1 VTGGQDSDRS
11 KVLLDASR
19 QGDTSAF
26 VEFIRMHE
34 RRVSSIIGRILDDSR
49 DVDEVTQDTFVQ
61 IWRALPQF
69 RGDAAVTTWIYRIA
83 TNAALMRARRRR
95 IPQVTFEAV
104 GELALPGGTDATA
117 VDLERRRRIAA
128 VRAALTQLPIEQR
141 AAVALRDIE
150 GLSTAEAA
158 EVLGLAEPAL
168 KTRLH
173 RGRMRLR
180 SLLAEHA
187 ESHRE

>member
-11 KVLLDASR
+11 RVLLDASR
-19 QGDTSAF
+19 EGDTSAYA
-26 VEFIRMHE
+26 EFIQMHE
-34 RRVSSIIGRILDDSR
+34 RRVSSIVGRILDDAR

-104 GELALPGGTDATA
+104 GELAWLGGTDATT
-117 VDLERRRRIAA
+117 VDVERRRRIAA
-128 VRAALTQLPIEQR
+128 VRAALTQLPVEQR

-158 EVLGLAEPAL
+158 EVLGVAEPAL

-187 ESHRE
+187 DSRRE

>member
-128 VRAALTQLPIEQR
+128 VRAALTQLPVEQR

>member
-11 KVLLDASR
+11 RVLLDASR
-19 QGDTSAF
+19 QGDTSAY

-34 RRVSSIIGRILDDSR
+34 RRVSSIIGRILDDAS

-104 GELALPGGTDATA
+104 GELAWLGDADATTMD
-117 VDLERRRRIAA
+117 VERRRRIAA
-128 VRAALTQLPIEQR
+128 VRAALTQLPVEQR

>member
-11 KVLLDASR
+11 RVLLDASR
-19 QGDTSAF
+19 QGDTSAY

-34 RRVSSIIGRILDDSR
+34 RRVSSIIGRILDDAR

-104 GELALPGGTDATA
+104 GELAWLGDADATTMD
-117 VDLERRRRIAA
+117 VERRRRIAA
-128 VRAALTQLPIEQR
+128 VRAALTQLPVEQR

>member
-11 KVLLDASR
+11 RVLLDASR
-19 QGDTSAF
+19 QGDTSAY

-34 RRVSSIIGRILDDSR
+34 RRVSSIIGRILDDAR

-61 IWRALPQF
+61 IWRALPKF
-69 RGDAAVTTWIYRIA
+69 RGDAAVSTWIYRIA

-104 GELALPGGTDATA
+104 GELAWLGDADATTMDA
-117 VDLERRRRIAA
+117 ERRRRIAA
-128 VRAALTQLPIEQR
+128 VRAALTQLPVEQR

-158 EVLGLAEPAL
+158 DVLGLAEPAL

-187 ESHRE
+187 ESRE

>member
-11 KVLLDASR
+11 RVLLDASR